1 MFGKVTIERASGL
14 KVHGSSTFQRAGSN
28 SHSKVMSAISR
39 TFLPSC
45 ASFSGNFPGC
55 MRRTSLDEATGAR
68 GSRRGVP
75 GVPAFPADQRGSPG
89 KAAAERRQQDE
100 VALADEASRD
110 RLVERDRQRG
120 GGGVAVA
127 VDVVVAAL
135 GRDPS
140 PWVTASRMRRF
151 AG

>member
-28 SHSKVMSAISR
+28 SHSKVLTAISR
-39 TFLPSC
+39 NFLPSC

-75 GVPAFPADQRGSPG
+75 GGPAIPGEQRGAPG
-89 KAAAERRQQDE
+89 EGAAARRQQEE
-100 VALADEASRD
+100 VALAGED
-110 RLVERDRQRG
+110 
-120 GGGVAVA
+120 
-127 VDVVVAAL
+127 
-135 GRDPS
+135 
-140 PWVTASRMRRF
+140 
-151 AG
+151 